1 VRSAECG
8 VRSAECGV
16 RSAELKRKSPYVFRK
31 VGRHWQVVC
40 GGGRA
45 FRLRNTLGARY
56 LDYMLHNPNEPMRA
70 FNLEV
75 EVQPEKGESRSSN
88 STQPESD
95 PKAKR
100 DYQQALVRLK
110 AELADAQAVDDRE
123 EVESLDSQI
132 EPLESALKGG
142 GAGDTGE
149 RARDNVRKAVAVVLE
164 QLRGGGPEEKAL
176 AEHLQKH
183 LSIGHEC
190 LYSQPQGRIWA

>member
-1 VRSAECG
+1 
-8 VRSAECGV
+8 
-16 RSAELKRKSPYVFRK
+16 LKRKSPYVFRK

-56 LDYMLHNPNEPMRA
+56 LDYLLHNPNEPMRA
-70 FNLEV
+70 FDLEV

-110 AELADAQAVDDRE
+110 AELADAQAVGDRKK
-123 EVESLDSQI
+123 VESLDSQI

-164 QLRGGGPEEKAL
+164 QLSGGGPEEKAL

-190 LYSQPQGRIWA
+190 LYSQPQGRVWD